1 MCGII
6 GYAGH
11 RPAVPVVIEGLR
23 RLEYRGY
30 DSAGVACVQRG
41 ELCITRAQG
50 KLSALEEKLANTTFV
65 RISKNCIVNTAWLKS
80 VSPLWNHRLEALLK
94 NGDY

>member
-11 RPAVPVVIEGLR
+11 RPAVPVIIEGLR

-30 DSAGVACVQRG
+30 DDVRLFRSSSKACG
-41 ELCITRAQG
+41 
-50 KLSALEEKLANTTFV
+50 AL
-65 RISKNCIVNTAWLKS
+65 NTAGTIPLES
-80 VSPLWNHRLEALLK
+80 VLFRGGNSRSSRLRANWRLLK
-94 NGDY
+94 KSSPTIPTLSP